1 MKKLRTDKIMATVN
15 EYLKKRNLETPAP
28 GGTASECH
36 AGVVGLVSPSTPNSF
51 TFSTTS
57 THHSQID
64 LQYVRLKSWMMDASE
79 PCRSELSQVLFPLF
93 IHLYL
98 ELVAGTGRQ
107 TARKFFGKHYQVF
120 LVNRDYES
128 ILSQVLTAA
137 NVSSSVDMSNSPI
150 IQNLKSGK
158 YLVRL
163 SEVTLNYFLRYLKAT
178 ENPTLLQIFNTYI
191 EVEVDDSGA
200 GSSGAVFRTP
210 DSHSGASNGL
220 VNGHTPESMT
230 SETLAASADG
240 MDCTQEELQK
250 VKDAIA
256 RLKSAQP
263 VPPSLCVYSVSNA
276 YNGLS
281 CACVNSDGSLLSCG
295 FEDSVVKLWK
305 LTAPVHN
312 VGFRQK
318 TFTVGPRGGVSH
330 TLLACD
336 ASRIEDD
343 GDGADE
349 EEEAVAE
356 ARNGARRR
364 NRGGELFAL
373 RGHQGPVMDT
383 CFTHDSS
390 HLLSVSEDTTMR
402 LWNLESG
409 QAVALY
415 RGHTYPVWCVT
426 ASPLTMHVATGS
438 YDTTARIWATDYTY
452 PLRTL
457 AGHTQSVDCLAF
469 HSNGTYLATGSCDRT
484 VRLWHVMDGDVARVL
499 VHHKAP
505 VSALAF
511 SPNGKYL
518 ASGSEDGAVLVWDL
532 AGGRVLADLV
542 GTDGST
548 GSTETSEH
556 LDPIASLCWSA
567 DSALLV
573 SASTDGCVRS
583 SHFRQTTTS
592 DGSSGWELSEVR
604 QVVCGAGTNGGVGGG
619 QLLHTSLTCH
629 NYLTAVT
636 ALDVER

>member
-1 MKKLRTDKIMATVN
+1 M
-15 EYLKKRNLETPAP
+15 
-28 GGTASECH
+28 
-36 AGVVGLVSPSTPNSF
+36 
-51 TFSTTS
+51 
-57 THHSQID
+57 
-64 LQYVRLKSWMMDASE
+64 
-79 PCRSELSQVLFPLF
+79 
-93 IHLYL
+93 
-98 ELVAGTGRQ
+98 
-107 TARKFFGKHYQVF
+107 
-120 LVNRDYES
+120 
-128 ILSQVLTAA
+128 
-137 NVSSSVDMSNSPI
+137 
-150 IQNLKSGK
+150 
-158 YLVRL
+158 RL

-178 ENPTLLQIFNTYI
+178 ENPTLLQVGIHNAVMCISTPNWCYILGHTTDLYLNNCVSAEWKLNSNNKHNEAKKTIFLLGVNITFFHFLQIFNTYI
-191 EVEVDDSGA
+191 EVEVDESGA

-210 DSHSGASNGL
+210 DTHAGAANGL
-220 VNGHTPESMT
+220 VNGYTPESMT
-230 SETLAASADG
+230 SETMTTSADG

-295 FEDSVVKLWK
+295 FEDSVIKLWK

-312 VGFRQK
+312 VGFRKK

-343 GDGADE
+343 GDGGEE
-349 EEEAVAE
+349 EEEAAAD
-356 ARNGARRR
+356 ARNGGRRR

-402 LWNLESG
+402 LWSLENG
-409 QAVALY
+409 QGVALY

-484 VRLWHVMDGDVARVL
+484 VRLWQVMDGDVARVL
-499 VHHKAP
+499 VQHKAP

-511 SPNGKYL
+511 SPNGK
-518 ASGSEDGAVLVWDL
+518 
-532 AGGRVLADLV
+532 
-542 GTDGST
+542 
-548 GSTETSEH
+548 
-556 LDPIASLCWSA
+556 
-567 DSALLV
+567 
-573 SASTDGCVRS
+573 
-583 SHFRQTTTS
+583 
-592 DGSSGWELSEVR
+592 
-604 QVVCGAGTNGGVGGG
+604 
-619 QLLHTSLTCH
+619 
-629 NYLTAVT
+629 
-636 ALDVER
+636 